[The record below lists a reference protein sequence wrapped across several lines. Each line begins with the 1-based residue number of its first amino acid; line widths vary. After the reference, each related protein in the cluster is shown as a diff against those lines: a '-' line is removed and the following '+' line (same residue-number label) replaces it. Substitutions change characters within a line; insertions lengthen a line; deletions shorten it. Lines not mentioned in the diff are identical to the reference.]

1 MGRIKTTLIKKSAIE
16 LVKSHPTKL
25 TKIYEE
31 NKISMKPFVKTQS
44 IKLRNAI
51 IGYATHIVKMKKLE

>member
-16 LVKSHPTKL
+16 LVRTHGSKI

-31 NKISMKPFVKTQS
+31 NKISMKPYVKTQS
-44 IKLRNAI
+44 IKLKNAI
-51 IGYATHIVKMKKLE
+51 IGYATRIVKMKKLE